1 MPLHITM
8 RGVAKPMSSTGP
20 IGADG
25 TERFDAVGREIEKRA
40 RRVGR
45 PIERFE
51 DRGLDA
57 GPLQRHG
64 DDRSADAASD
74 DECVSLS

>member
-1 MPLHITM
+1 M
-8 RGVAKPMSSTGP
+8 
-20 IGADG
+20 ADG
-25 TERFDAVGREIEKRA
+25 
-40 RRVGR
+40 RVGR

-64 DDRSADAASD
+64 DDRSTDAASN